1 MTFFSSFVMG
11 RATLA
16 PTGTA
21 VVTMWESLRALN
33 ESPCGDGNAN
43 IDDFW
48 LRADEKHGHILL
60 GETPRQRSGD
70 LR

>member
-1 MTFFSSFVMG
+1 
-11 RATLA
+11 
-16 PTGTA
+16 
-21 VVTMWESLRALN
+21 MWESLRALN